1 MSQKAYV
8 LIKADK
14 GETDTVATE
23 LTHLD
28 GVLTADQVLGRYDV
42 VAVIEAD
49 DLEGLVSIVR
59 NEIAKADHVVHT
71 ETLIVTSGMRAKRT
85 S

>member
-1 MSQKAYV
+1 MSQRAYV
-8 LIKADK
+8 LIKSDK
-14 GETDTVATE
+14 GEADTVATE
-23 LTHLD
+23 LTHQN
-28 GVLTADQVLGRYDV
+28 GVLTADQVFGRCDV

-59 NEIAKADHVVHT
+59 NEIAPADHVVQT
-71 ETLIVTSGMRAKRT
+71 ETLIVSSGMRAKRT